1 MIENTA
7 EMHNISLP
15 HRQTFLVSQREAGH
29 QSAAAADVA
38 VLLTCQRLH
47 HLHPFATLFTK
58 PALIFHFVFPHN
70 TDWLIEK
77 DLRYEQVPYLCI
89 NFSEIRKEEHV
100 IEGKAKSAY
109 NPNLIWNV
117 TKMCNRPVT
126 CLRGHSRFD

>member
-15 HRQTFLVSQREAGH
+15 HRQTFLVSQRDGRTPICSCSRRCGIAHVSEAP
-29 QSAAAADVA
+29 
-38 VLLTCQRLH
+38 

-109 NPNLIWNV
+109 SPNLIWNV